1 LKHDV
6 MPQSRLIRSL
16 FARMCLVVPMLSQY
30 LDSPTSESLFQLCHS
45 WRASHP
51 SASVLALVCEP
62 QAEMIKPLQEA
73 ARSAELGLHGAVVPG
88 VIVDGEFHR
97 TGLLLLALDGEPP
110 TIMVPI
116 PTGGPGATD
125 GPIAVLADFVHQH
138 ASATAGQDTL
148 LIFVD
153 AMVPKVA
160 SLLDRLYY
168 ECGDQVH
175 YAGTSI
181 GSERFVAMPCL
192 FDTTEVVQHALLAI
206 LLRDNSGPTM
216 AHGYQGDVTLRVAT
230 EIEGNRIRRIN
241 GRVAFEV
248 YQELMA
254 EEYGIALDRENF
266 YEYGVH
272 FPFAFNRVS
281 GESLV
286 RIPVSV
292 EEDGS
297 ILCIG
302 EVPENALLGVVRAV
316 DAGDTRAA
324 SSVGNAEPLRGAAG
338 AFVIYCAGRYLH
350 LGGEAAAAEL
360 EVLRQRLPSA
370 AIPGVLS
377 LGEIGTP
384 ATEGYPQFCNATLLA
399 IPWC

>member
-1 LKHDV
+1 
-6 MPQSRLIRSL
+6 M
-16 FARMCLVVPMLSQY
+16 QY
-30 LDSPTSESLFQLCHS
+30 FESPTADALFQLFHS
-45 WRASHP
+45 WRASRP
-51 SASVLALVCEP
+51 AVSVLALVCEP
-62 QAEMIKPLQEA
+62 QAALIASLQEA
-73 ARSAELGLHGAVVPG
+73 ASSAELGLVGAVVPG
-88 VIVDGEFHR
+88 VLADGDFHR
-97 TGLLLLALDGEPP
+97 TGILLLGLDGAPP
-110 TIMVPI
+110 TIIVPI
-116 PTGGPGATD
+116 PAGGPEATEA
-125 GPIAVLADFVHQH
+125 PIARLAGFVNAH
-138 ASATAGQDTL
+138 AAAAAGQDTL

-153 AMVPKVA
+153 AMVAKVA
-160 SLLDRLYY
+160 SLLDRLYF

-175 YAGTSI
+175 YAGSSI

-192 FDTTEVVQHALLAI
+192 FDNTQLVGDALLAI
-206 LLRDNSGPTM
+206 LLPQNRGPAM

-230 EIEGNRIRRIN
+230 EIDGNRIRRIN
-241 GRVAFEV
+241 GRIAFEV
-248 YQELMA
+248 YQELMS
-254 EEYGIALDRENF
+254 EEYGITLGREDF
-266 YEYGVH
+266 YQYGVH

-316 DAGDTRAA
+316 DIGDTRAA
-324 SSVGNAEPLRGAAG
+324 GLVGSAGPLTGAAG

-350 LGGEAAAAEL
+350 LGHDGATAEL
-360 EVLRQRLPSA
+360 TALREHLPSSA
-370 AIPGVLS
+370 VVGVLS

-399 IPWC
+399 IPWH

>member
-1 LKHDV
+1 
-6 MPQSRLIRSL
+6 
-16 FARMCLVVPMLSQY
+16 MCLVVPMLSQY
-30 LDSPTSESLFQLCHS
+30 LESPTPETLFQLCHS
-45 WRASHP
+45 WRASRP
-51 SASVLALVCEP
+51 SGSVLALVCESE
-62 QAEMIKPLQEA
+62 ASLIGTVQEA
-73 ARSAELGLHGAVVPG
+73 AASAELPLLGAVVPG
-88 VIVDGEFHR
+88 VIADGDFQR
-97 TGLLLLALDGEPP
+97 TGILLLAFAGTPP
-110 TIMVPI
+110 AVIVPM
-116 PTGGPGATD
+116 PAGGPEATE
-125 GPIAVLADFVHQH
+125 GPIATLAAFVHQH
-138 ASATAGQDTL
+138 ASATPGQDTL
-148 LIFVD
+148 VIFVD

-160 SLLDRLYY
+160 SLLDRLYF

-175 YAGTSI
+175 YAGSSI

-192 FDTTEVVQHALLAI
+192 FDNTQLIGDALLAV
-206 LLRDNSGPTM
+206 LLSDNSGPTM

-254 EEYGIALDRENF
+254 EEYGIPLDRQNF

-324 SSVGNAEPLRGAAG
+324 EMVSGTDGLAEASGV
-338 AFVIYCAGRYLH
+338 FVIYCAGRYLH
-350 LGGEAAAAEL
+350 LGAEAAGAEL
-360 EVLRQRLPSA
+360 AVLRDRLPSS
-370 AIPGVLS
+370 AIVGVLS

-399 IPWC
+399 VPWC

>member
-1 LKHDV
+1 
-6 MPQSRLIRSL
+6 M
-16 FARMCLVVPMLSQY
+16 
-30 LDSPTSESLFQLCHS
+30 
-45 WRASHP
+45 
-51 SASVLALVCEP
+51 SVLALVCEP
-62 QAEMIKPLQEA
+62 HAALIDALQEA
-73 ARSAELGLHGAVVPG
+73 ASSAELRLHGAVVPG
-88 VIVDGEFHR
+88 VLADGEFRR
-97 TGLLLLALDGEPP
+97 TGVLLLGLTGEPP
-110 TIMVPI
+110 AVIVPI
-116 PTGGPGATD
+116 PSGTSEATE
-125 GPIAVLADFVHQH
+125 GPIATLADFVHHH
-138 ASATAGQDTL
+138 ASATPGDDTL
-148 LIFVD
+148 VIFVD

-160 SLLDRLYY
+160 SLLDRLYF

-175 YAGTSI
+175 YAGSSV

-192 FDTTEVVQHALLAI
+192 FDNTTVVQHALLAI
-206 LLRDNSGPTM
+206 LLPENSGPTM

-241 GRVAFEV
+241 GRIAFEV

-254 EEYGIALDRENF
+254 DEYGITLDRDNF

-292 EEDGS
+292 DQDGS

-316 DAGDTRAA
+316 DPGDTQAA
-324 SSVGNAEPLRGAAG
+324 ERVGGALADAETPGI
-338 AFVIYCAGRYLH
+338 FVVYCAGRYLH
-350 LGGEAAAAEL
+350 LGEEAAGAEL
-360 EVLRQRLPSA
+360 TALRERLPST
-370 AIPGVLS
+370 AIIGVLS

-384 ATEGYPQFCNATLLA
+384 ASEGYPQFCNATLVA
-399 IPWC
+399 MPWC

>member
-1 LKHDV
+1 
-6 MPQSRLIRSL
+6 
-16 FARMCLVVPMLSQY
+16 MLSQF
-30 LDSPTSESLFQLCHS
+30 LASPTPEFLFQLCHS
-45 WRASHP
+45 WRASRP
-51 SASVLALVCEP
+51 SVSVLALVCESH
-62 QAEMIKPLQEA
+62 AALIGPLQEA
-73 ARSAELGLHGAVVPG
+73 ASSAELRLHGAVVPG
-88 VIVDGEFHR
+88 VVADGAFHR
-97 TGLLLLALDGEPP
+97 TGLLLLAFPGEPP
-110 TIMVPI
+110 AVIVPI
-116 PTGGPGATD
+116 PREEPEATEA
-125 GPIAVLADFVHQH
+125 PIATLADFVHQH
-138 ASATAGQDTL
+138 ASATAGEDTL
-148 LIFVD
+148 VIFVD

-160 SLLDRLYY
+160 SLLDRLYF

-175 YAGTSI
+175 YAGSSI
-181 GSERFVAMPCL
+181 GSERFVATPCL
-192 FDTTEVVQHALLAI
+192 FDNTKLVEGALLAV
-206 LLRDNSGPTM
+206 LLPQNGGPAM

-241 GRVAFEV
+241 GRIAFEV

-254 EEYGIALDRENF
+254 EEYGIALDRTNF

-292 EEDGS
+292 EDDGS

-324 SSVGNAEPLRGAAG
+324 GMVASSSPLAGAAG
-338 AFVIYCAGRYLH
+338 VFVIYCAGRYLH
-350 LGGEAAAAEL
+350 LGDDAAAAEL
-360 EVLRQRLPSA
+360 AVLREQHPA
-370 AIPGVLS
+370 AEIVGVLS

>member
-1 LKHDV
+1 
-6 MPQSRLIRSL
+6 
-16 FARMCLVVPMLSQY
+16 MLLQY
-30 LDSPTSESLFQLCHS
+30 LASPTPELLFEVCHS
-45 WRASHP
+45 WRGSRRA
-51 SASVLALVCEP
+51 ASVLALVCESHVGL
-62 QAEMIKPLQEA
+62 IGPLQEA
-73 ARSAELGLHGAVVPG
+73 AASAELRLHGAVVPG
-88 VIVDGEFHR
+88 VLADGEFR
-97 TGLLLLALDGEPP
+97 RSGVLLLGFTSEPP
-110 TIMVPI
+110 AIIVPI
-116 PTGGPGATD
+116 PGGEPDATAA
-125 GPIAVLADFVHQH
+125 PIATLAHFVQQH
-138 ASATAGQDTL
+138 ASATPGQDTL
-148 LIFVD
+148 LVLVD
-153 AMVPKVA
+153 SMVPKVA
-160 SLLDRLYY
+160 SLLDRLYF

-175 YAGTSI
+175 YAGSSI

-192 FDTTEVVQHALLAI
+192 FDNAQVVEGAVLAFLLP
-206 LLRDNSGPTM
+206 DNGGPTM

-241 GRVAFEV
+241 GRIAFEV

-254 EEYGIALDRENF
+254 GEYGITLDRENF

-272 FPFAFNRVS
+272 FPFAFNRVN

-292 EEDGS
+292 EDDGS

-316 DAGDTRAA
+316 DAGDIRAA
-324 SSVGNAEPLRGAAG
+324 EMVSRAAPLTGATG
-338 AFVIYCAGRYLH
+338 VFVIYCAGRYLH
-350 LGGEAAAAEL
+350 LGAEAAATEL
-360 EVLRQRLPSA
+360 AVLRDRLPSA
-370 AIPGVLS
+370 EIVGLLS